1 MRVQNTRG
9 RVAGPSDLG
18 QRETDR
24 RIFGNADPTG
34 TIASGGLGLL
44 AADVATARQAA
55 AYLSARYGGGH
66 Q

>member
-34 TIASGGLGLL
+34 TIASGGLGL
-44 AADVATARQAA
+44 VAA